1 MLLKHLWWPL
11 VSHIILFRSSP
22 TSTNPHV
29 SRRRAQELQEIVEQI
44 DAASTFAKIGGFG
57 RLIAL
62 VAPARRP
69 EKVGLRPVHPRCPV
83 LALFWLTFR
92 VLRTQQ

>member
-1 MLLKHLWWPL
+1 MSQVTTAESHLL
-11 VSHIILFRSSP
+11 LFRPFFP
-22 TSTNPHV
+22 TRTAC
-29 SRRRAQELQEIVEQI
+29 RRAQELQEIVEQI

-69 EKVGLRPVHPRCPV
+69 EKVRCACDRCVPHIIYFLCRGWV
-83 LALFWLTFR
+83 LLFTR
-92 VLRTQQ
+92 SI